1 MGGGFNNMKFIVQ
14 LMVILF
20 LVWSCN
26 SQKKMTK
33 LDPQGV
39 DLKNGSATTTNDS
52 IEYNIE
58 TFDTQFEVWYQAN
71 NSETSYHSLNYYEQW
86 NRQYVAAWNENAADH
101 RKGNFF
107 EPIVGYNPNTKYSLE
122 LNHKLFYYFQYV
134 ENVLKVKIMPYS
146 PKSEPF

>member
-1 MGGGFNNMKFIVQ
+1 MKIIFQ
-14 LMVILF
+14 LLVILF
-20 LVWSCN
+20 LVWSCS
-26 SQKKMTK
+26 SQKKMMN

-39 DLKNGSATTTNDS
+39 DLENGGAATANDS

-58 TFDTQFEVWYQAN
+58 TFDTQFEIWYQAH

-86 NRQYVAAWNENAADH
+86 NRQYVAAWNENATDP

-107 EPIVGYNPNTKYSLE
+107 ELIVGYDPETKYSLE

-134 ENVLKVKIMPYS
+134 ENVLKVKIMSYS
-146 PKSEPF
+146 PKSAPF